1 MNWEDKLLDLLVE
14 AMSPGA
20 KSTLKH
26 HRTMRAVDKKIYTD
40 AGVMSKDQIKSAEH
54 EKAQAEK
61 RKHAAIGTIPGADK
75 PAKHVD
81 TAGTRGRETRLHQ
94 YVKDRV
100 YSAKLSDQGVRAS
113 DLASNLASNAG
124 NKKLAR
130 RWKSIGR
137 IHQGRAVASLKKLAA
152 VGGEGEMDPHDKRMV
167 RRGHTQPR
175 RELN

>member
-1 MNWEDKLLDLLVE
+1 MNWQDKLLDLIVE
-14 AMSPGA
+14 AISPGA

-40 AGVMSKDQIKSAEH
+40 AGLMSKGQIKSAEH
-54 EKAQAEK
+54 EKAQAER
-61 RKHAAIGTIPGADK
+61 RKHAAIGTIPGADN

-81 TAGTRGRETRLHQ
+81 IAGTRGRETRLHQ